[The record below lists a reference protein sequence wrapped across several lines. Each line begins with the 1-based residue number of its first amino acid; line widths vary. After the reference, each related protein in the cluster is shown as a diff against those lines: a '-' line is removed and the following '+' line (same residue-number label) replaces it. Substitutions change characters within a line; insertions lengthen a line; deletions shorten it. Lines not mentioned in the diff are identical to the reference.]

1 MSEAAENLTESGSKP
16 ATPMHLWAVGI
27 IATLWNSGGALDY
40 TMTQTRNES
49 YMSGFTQEQLDYFYA
64 FPAWADAV
72 WAVGVWG
79 AFIGSLLLLLRS
91 RNAVIAFGLSLVGLF
106 GSSIYQMTAD
116 MPASLSTSFMWI
128 FTAVIWL
135 SVIFLIWYSRMMTT
149 KGVLR

>member
-1 MSEAAENLTESGSKP
+1 MSETLENLTESQGKP
-16 ATPMHLWAVGI
+16 AAPWHLWVVSI

-49 YMSGFTQEQLDYFYA
+49 YMSNFTQEQLDYFYA

-72 WAVGVWG
+72 WALGVWG

-91 RNAVIAFGLSLVGLF
+91 RYATAAFLLSFLGLI
-106 GSSIYQMTAD
+106 GSSIYQVTAD
-116 MPASLSTSFMWI
+116 MPASLNTPAILI

-135 SVIFLIWYSRMMTT
+135 SVIFLIWYARKMNA
-149 KGVLR
+149 KGILR